1 MKYLLPF
8 ILIIVALL
16 PRSIFAAEPCTDE
29 ANITYG
35 CYQKNV
41 NYYCMKQ
48 DPEGLAPWNISN
60 GSMLSTAI
68 IDSPNVVY
76 PQMSSASVEEKKIAL
91 EQYVQKTGKP
101 VYQPPTSN
109 YSLDILSLSRGIYN
123 SQMNSVFACAM
134 LSSRIRIA
142 EKVVQ
147 VNETF
152 GNKNSEIITKIK
164 GLNTK
169 LENQRK
175 LLQTCNGNTEVVD
188 SNNNPIPMRLRLL
201 DTASYQY
208 CNYRYYLE
216 YLQKNVN
223 LDFSKV
229 QKEMND
235 FRAISSTA
243 PLSPKDTAQV
253 AFQLD
258 QMNRDIASEVTS
270 AKRTYPVAIT
280 AFVEMERTYS
290 VHLLL
295 QFIQSDYLDLRE
307 NLRNVL
313 NPISQLFYKVMN
325 AQSANKD

>member
-8 ILIIVALL
+8 ILFTTLL

-29 ANITYG
+29 TDITYG

-41 NYYCMKQ
+41 NYSCMKQ
-48 DPEGLAPWNISN
+48 SPDGIAPWNISN

-68 IDSPNVVY
+68 TDTPTTVY
-76 PQMSSASVEEKKIAL
+76 PQMSSASIEEKKLAL
-91 EQYVQKTGKP
+91 EQYVQKTGKS
-101 VYQPPTSN
+101 VYLPPTSF
-109 YSLDILSLSRGIYN
+109 YSLDILRLSREIYN
-123 SQMNSVFACAM
+123 SQMNSIFACAM

-142 EKVVQ
+142 EKVLQ
-147 VNETF
+147 INENF

-169 LENQRK
+169 LENQRN
-175 LLQTCNGNTEVVD
+175 LLQTCNENTEVVD
-188 SNNNPIPMRLRLL
+188 SDNNPIPMRLRLL

-223 LDFSKV
+223 LDFAKV
-229 QKEMND
+229 QKEMNA
-235 FRAISSTA
+235 FRAISATA

-270 AKRTYPVAIT
+270 AKRTYPIAIT

-307 NLRNVL
+307 NLRDLL
-313 NPISQLFYKVMN
+313 NPISQLFYKVLN
-325 AQSANKD
+325 AQSANKE